1 MASRVLSIEINQVV
15 TKVCEM
21 EEKSK
26 SPRVYKSFM
35 VDTPEG
41 VFADGTLD
49 LDEGYVAMLKK
60 AMTLN
65 KVKAK
70 KVIFSIAS
78 SRIAS
83 REVVIPY
90 VKANKVDEV
99 IEAKAEEYFPV
110 DLADYKI
117 AHTLLGVTEDEKGN
131 KRHKVLVLAI
141 PLKLIQGYYDL
152 ASACGLEVQALDY
165 MGNSLFQA
173 VKNTCVSGTQL
184 VAKIDEYSTLIMVV
198 QDGTLVSIRSIG
210 YGVNDAI
217 HAVMNASDDDEYSG
231 GSYLYEDAIVA
242 LRQSAYIQPVIEEN
256 EVASVK
262 AVTASLS
269 ALVNGISRVID
280 YHNPKSNGHPIERM
294 YITGLGGSF
303 KGMSELMQESL
314 SLPVSVIRDIDGLI
328 VSKNFDINGLGDFI
342 GCIGATMAPLDLLLN
357 PKKSKKKE
365 KAGAAASSAGGKDNS
380 SLMLLLGF
388 GGIAIALV
396 LAAAAIL
403 PYKEAE
409 AENRRLLARID
420 ELKPVEEVHNTYIAA
435 QTLWTDANNM
445 NDLTENHNR
454 NLVAFIRELENKMPS
469 DIIVLS
475 MVANANDVTL
485 NINVESKESAAKVL
499 QELEKF
505 ETILIVQ
512 TTGLSD
518 ARGEEDIHVVSFSV
532 NCTYAEQQETVEE
545 TAEETAE

>member
-21 EEKSK
+21 EDKSK
-26 SPRVYKSFM
+26 TPKVYKSFM

-60 AMTLN
+60 AISLN

-83 REVVIPY
+83 REVTIPY
-90 VKANKVDEV
+90 VKANKVEEV

-117 AHTLLGVTEDEKGN
+117 AHTLLGVLEDEKGN

-152 ASACGLEVQALDY
+152 ASACGMEVQALDY

-198 QDGTLVSIRSIG
+198 QDGNLISIRSIG

-217 HAVMNASDDDEYSG
+217 HAVMSNGDDDEYAG

-242 LRQSAYIQPVIEEN
+242 LRQSTYIQPSLAEREEP
-256 EVASVK
+256 SVK
-262 AVTASLS
+262 AVTTSL
-269 ALVNGISRVID
+269 APLVNGISRVID

-294 YITGLGGSF
+294 FITGLGGSF
-303 KGMSELMQESL
+303 KGMSELLQESL
-314 SLPVSVIRDIDGLI
+314 TLPVAEIRDIDGLI

-357 PKKSKKKE
+357 PKKKKKE
-365 KAGAAASSAGGKDNS
+365 KAESAAASSSSGKDNS
-380 SLMLLLGF
+380 SLMLLLGV
-388 GGIAIALV
+388 GGIAIAVV
-396 LAAAAIL
+396 LAAVAIL

-409 AENRRLLARID
+409 AENRRLLARI
-420 ELKPVEEVHNTYIAA
+420 EQLKPVEEVHNTYIAA
-435 QTLWTDANNM
+435 QNLWTDANNM
-445 NDLTENHNR
+445 DDLTKNHNQ
-454 NLVAFIRELENKMPS
+454 NLVAFIRELENKMPQ

-475 MVANANDVTL
+475 MVANANDVTM
-485 NINVESKESAAKVL
+485 NIDVSSKESAAKVL

-505 ETILIVQ
+505 ETIQVVE

-518 ARGEEDIHVVSFSV
+518 ARSVEDIHVVSFSV
-532 NCTYAEQQETVEE
+532 NCIYAELQEVAEETVE
-545 TAEETAE
+545 